1 MSNSLYMLEI
11 IKKVVANYFHIT
23 EQDLRNNDKSKQVV
37 YARHIGM
44 YLSRKL
50 TDELILE
57 LA

>member
-1 MSNSLYMLEI
+1 MLEI